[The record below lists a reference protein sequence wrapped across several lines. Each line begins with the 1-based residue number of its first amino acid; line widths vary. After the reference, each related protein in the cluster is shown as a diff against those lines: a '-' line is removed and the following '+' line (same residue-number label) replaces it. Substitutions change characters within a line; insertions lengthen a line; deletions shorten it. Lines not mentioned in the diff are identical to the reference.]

1 MNFDKISHIETKHG
15 INRRQSE
22 ELYRLAKQSEKAVL
36 EVGSYRGKSTA
47 CLAWGS
53 KDGNKVPVITIDPF
67 TCHGTVEDNFNLFK
81 DNIKKAGVEDIVT
94 PIPKTSDKA
103 EVKDELG
110 LLFIDGSHEY
120 KWIKHDL
127 LKFEPLVAKGG
138 WICMHDFHF
147 EGTKKVFDEI
157 IYPSLFGYFNT
168 DRGWD
173 YKGIKTNDKKFVN
186 FKLIDS
192 LIVMQ
197 KC

>member
-1 MNFDKISHIETKHG
+1 MNFDKIKHIETKHG
-15 INRRQSE
+15 INRRQAE
-22 ELYRLAKQSEKAVL
+22 KLYTLAKQSEKAIL
-36 EVGSYRGKSTA
+36 EIGSYRGKSTA

-67 TCHGTVEDNFNLFK
+67 TCHGSVEDNFNLFK
-81 DNIKKAGVEDIVT
+81 DNIKKAGVEDMVT

-103 EVKDELG
+103 EVKTELD

-127 LKFEPLVAKGG
+127 LKFEPLVVNGG

-147 EGTKKVFDEI
+147 KGTKQVFDEI
-157 IYPSLFGYFNT
+157 IYTGLYSSSKKY
-168 DRGWD
+168 
-173 YKGIKTNDKKFVN
+173 TN
-186 FKLIDS
+186 LYLLDS

-197 KC
+197 KKK